1 MRGGVVRVA
10 PWREWELNMTGCVLL
25 DCRRGVIVEGFY
37 RGSLVVSDRCHLEE
51 VELEIERKT
60 RPCRRGWTAS
70 RSSALYSAPR
80 FEYIVRGPIVVYNDW
95 REVVSV
101 GSGSER
107 RTERRTLDE
116 LPLSSKNEH
125 SGCIPR
131 RTDE

>member
-1 MRGGVVRVA
+1 MA

-25 DCRRGVIVEGFY
+25 DSRRGVVVEGFY
-37 RGSLVVSDRCHLEE
+37 RGSLVMSDRCHIEE
-51 VELEIERKT
+51 VELEKERKT
-60 RPCRRGWTAS
+60 RPCRTGWTAS
-70 RSSALYSAPR
+70 RSSGALHCAPR

-125 SGCIPR
+125 SARIPR
-131 RTDE
+131 RTDK